1 MPRQLFKRYMP
12 DPEKLKNNP
21 SLRFLGSLIHD
32 PNLWHLNR
40 HSVARAVAVGLFW
53 AMIPIPMQMFA
64 AAFLAIPL
72 RANLPIS
79 VGLVWLTNPLTMPP
93 VFYANYK
100 LGAWLLNTP
109 TIQLPDKVS
118 ISWILEVT
126 TTHWQPLYAGSLVM
140 GLCLALVGYTSTT
153 LYWRWWVNRSWK
165 KRIKLRKSRLND

>member
-21 SLRFLGSLIHD
+21 SLRFLGNLIHE

-53 AMIPIPMQMFA
+53 AMMPIPMQMFA

-79 VGLVWLTNPLTMPP
+79 VGLVWITNPVTMPP
-93 VFYANYK
+93 VFYTNYK
-100 LGAWLLNTP
+100 LGAWLLGTP
-109 TIQLPDKVS
+109 AIQFPEKMSL
-118 ISWILEVT
+118 SWILEVS
-126 TTHWQPLYAGSLVM
+126 TTHWQPLYAGSFVM
-140 GLCLALVGYTSTT
+140 GLLLAMVGYTCTV
-153 LYWRWWVNRSWK
+153 LYWRWWVNRNWR
-165 KRIKLRKSRLND
+165 KRSRLRNSRLND

>member
-1 MPRQLFKRYMP
+1 MPRQLIKRYMP
-12 DPEKLKNNP
+12 DPEKLKSNP

-40 HSVARAVAVGLFW
+40 HSIARAVAVGLFW

-79 VGLVWLTNPLTMPP
+79 VGLVWLTNPVTMPP

-109 TIQLPDKVS
+109 TIQLPDKMS
-118 ISWILEVT
+118 LSWILEVT
-126 TTHWQPLYAGSLVM
+126 TTHWQPLYAGSIVM
-140 GLCLALVGYTSTT
+140 GLTLATAGYIGTA
-153 LYWRWWVNRSWK
+153 LYWRWRVNRSWN
-165 KRIKLRKSRLND
+165 KRKKLRKSRINN